1 MLSKHG
7 HLLHHD
13 LCGARTAKAVDQ
25 GQQPNTVARKEAM
38 DEHEQQPKQGIVR
51 AGDRM
56 AHVVIVYLVAV
67 LLTLPLFIIVYP
79 FVPELTIP
87 IGGGIRVDHFITFS
101 AILLAFIVLV
111 RKFQVVVYG
120 ALMVGLVVLTITS
133 IMGRYGF
140 GEAYKGYADLLSS
153 LRDTAPTAPL
163 AARKLAPFH
172 DADKLRTLLRDT
184 DGSVRR
190 ESVRM
195 ATAYF
200 TDVKVAADEFT
211 MVQAFSIF
219 KSINSKW
226 RYVSDVKG
234 GEYFATPAESLDLM
248 AGDCDDHA
256 LLMAACITA
265 VGGEV
270 RLVRTEGHVYPELLI
285 GTEAQLERAGYLIR
299 KQLFKDE
306 VGAEPLYHHTD
317 ADGRHWINLD
327 YTRNYPGGELMNER
341 IVGILDV

>member
-1 MLSKHG
+1 MEG
-7 HLLHHD
+7 QNE
-13 LCGARTAKAVDQ
+13 TAKKPDPV
-25 GQQPNTVARKEAM
+25 VK
-38 DEHEQQPKQGIVR
+38 

-67 LLTLPLFIIVYP
+67 LLALPLFIIIYP
-79 FVPELTIP
+79 FVPELVLP
-87 IGGGIRVDHFITFS
+87 IGEGVRVEHFLTF
-101 AILLAFIVLV
+101 ACVLIAFIVLV
-111 RKFQVVVYG
+111 RRFQGVVYV
-120 ALMVGLVVLTITS
+120 ALMVGLVGITLTS
-133 IMGRYGF
+133 ITGGYGF
-140 GEAYKGYADLLSS
+140 ADLYRDYAQLLAS
-153 LRDTAPTAPL
+153 LRDTSPTAPL

-172 DADKLRTLLRDT
+172 DADKLKSVLRDT
-184 DGSVRR
+184 DGTVRR
-190 ESVRM
+190 EAVRM
-195 ATAYF
+195 ATANF
-200 TDVKVAADEFT
+200 TKVKVASDEFT

-219 KSINSKW
+219 KEINSKW

-265 VGGEV
+265 IGGQV
-270 RLVRTEGHVYPELLI
+270 RLVRTEGHVYPEMLI
-285 GTEAQLERAGYLIR
+285 GSEAQLERAGYLIR
-299 KQLFKDE
+299 KELFTKE
-306 VGAEPLYHHTD
+306 VGNAPLYHHTD

>member
-1 MLSKHG
+1 ME
-7 HLLHHD
+7 
-13 LCGARTAKAVDQ
+13 T
-25 GQQPNTVARKEAM
+25 KEAPT
-38 DEHEQQPKQGIVR
+38 ERPIVR

-67 LLTLPLFIIVYP
+67 LLTLPLFIIIYP
-79 FVPELTIP
+79 FVPELSLP
-87 IGGGIRVDHFITFS
+87 IGDGVRVDHVITFS
-101 AILLAFIVLV
+101 AVLLAFIVLV

-120 ALMVGLVVLTITS
+120 ALMVGLVALTITS
-133 IMGRYGF
+133 ITGSYGF
-140 GEAYKGYADLLSS
+140 GDAYRGYAELLAN

-163 AARKLAPFH
+163 AARKVAPFH
-172 DADKLRTLLRDT
+172 DAEKLKAILRDN
-184 DGSVRR
+184 DGSIRR
-190 ESVRM
+190 EAVRM
-195 ATAYF
+195 ATANF
-200 TDVKVAADEFT
+200 KEAKVAADEFT
-211 MVQAFSIF
+211 LVQSFSIF
-219 KSINSKW
+219 KEINTKW

-234 GEYFATPAESLDLM
+234 GEYFATPSESLELM

-265 VGGEV
+265 IGGKV

-299 KQLFKDE
+299 KQLFPVE